1 MEFAHRF
8 SINKENNPG
17 PEVPR
22 SNRVLEI
29 EKVIGFLNLFSIIW
43 LLEGKIW
50 KSIKAFVAAG
60 WLFLEKRRYGQRAV
74 LLTKPMNMSVFE
86 NEVEFTRFARTI
98 FADLS
103 KFQFRPAIQKTV
115 DEMAKD
121 ANSLFSF
128 YTLNNRRN
136 DVAGTT
142 GHKNQR
148 PVL

>member
-1 MEFAHRF
+1 MELVHRF
-8 SINKENNPG
+8 SINNENNPG
-17 PEVPR
+17 PKIPR

-29 EKVIGFLNLFSIIW
+29 GKVIDFLNLFSIIW

-50 KSIKAFVAAG
+50 KAIRAFVAAS
-60 WLFLEKRRYGQRAV
+60 WLFLEKRRYVQRAV
-74 LLTKPMNMSVFE
+74 LLTNPMNMSVFE

-115 DEMAKD
+115 DEMAND
-121 ANSLFSF
+121 ANSLFTF

>member
-1 MEFAHRF
+1 MEVIQIH
-8 SINKENNPG
+8 STKKESKPG
-17 PEVPR
+17 LKVPR
-22 SNRVLEI
+22 SNRFLEI
-29 EKVIGFLNLFSIIW
+29 GKVIDFLNLFSIIW

-50 KSIKAFVAAG
+50 KAIRAFVAAS
-60 WLFLEKRRYGQRAV
+60 WLFLEKRRYVQRAV
-74 LLTKPMNMSVFE
+74 LLTNPMNMSVFE

-121 ANSLFSF
+121 ANSLFTF
-128 YTLNNRRN
+128 YTLNKRRN

-148 PVL
+148 PVI

>member
-1 MEFAHRF
+1 MEVIEIHGTKNEF
-8 SINKENNPG
+8 NPSQKA
-17 PEVPR
+17 PK
-22 SNRVLEI
+22 SNRILETGI
-29 EKVIGFLNLFSIIW
+29 VINFLSLFSILW

-50 KSIKAFVAAG
+50 KAIKAFVSAG
-60 WLFLEKRRYGQRAV
+60 RLYLEKSRYSQRAV
-74 LLTKPMNMSVFE
+74 LLSNPTDLSVFE

-98 FADLS
+98 FTDLS
-103 KFQFRPAIQKTV
+103 KYQFRPAIQKTV

-121 ANSLFSF
+121 ANSLFTF

>member
-60 WLFLEKRRYGQRAV
+60 WLFLEKRRYSQRAV